1 MRLWAL
7 LLVCLVTAAAY
18 AQGPMVTVQVSK
30 APLKKVLNEVER
42 QTPYRFSYRSK
53 LLDGQAPVTLN
64 VRNVTVQTLLD
75 QVLPQ
80 RNLGYRI
87 VSAQSI
93 VITAK
98 TTPAPKASQGSTRSY
113 TGVVRDAQGEPM
125 IGASLS
131 VGGKTLALTDAEGRF
146 ALTAPEGS
154 RLHVSFIG
162 YADQELVTGSDG
174 NALKYVRAHLR
185 PLYLMAL

>member
-1 MRLWAL
+1 MNKPFHLMRLWAL

-98 TTPAPKASQGSTRSY
+98 TPPHLRLRRAAPVAIQVWCAMHR
-113 TGVVRDAQGEPM
+113 
-125 IGASLS
+125 ASL
-131 VGGKTLALTDAEGRF
+131 
-146 ALTAPEGS
+146 
-154 RLHVSFIG
+154 
-162 YADQELVTGSDG
+162 
-174 NALKYVRAHLR
+174 
-185 PLYLMAL
+185 